1 MTHRN
6 GPDRSRDVRLT
17 QSVFTYV
24 ADCLKDRD
32 HGAIR
37 RLNLRPNHIERLRRL
52 SAMELLRLGELA
64 LECLDVAIKPDALDE
79 VLRRLEERQRQE
91 ALIAECLTRGAPR
104 AMMTTF
110 FGLPREKYVQLRAAY
125 GIRAGAGRA
134 PTPPAVVERDLYE
147 RWIRLGAHWSAP
159 TLLTIAVETDVSLR
173 VIWDQLRRFRPRRM
187 EPATQHEAMRAT
199 A

>member
-1 MTHRN
+1 MTHRSN
-6 GPDRSRDVRLT
+6 TDRSRDVRLT

-37 RLNLRPNHIERLRRL
+37 RLKLRPSHIERIQRL

-64 LECLDVAIKPDALDE
+64 LECLDVAINPDALDD
-79 VLRRLEERQRQE
+79 VLRRLEERQRKE
-91 ALIAECLTRGAPR
+91 AVIAECLTRGAPR

-110 FGLPREKYVQLRAAY
+110 FGLSREKYVQLRAAY

-134 PTPPAVVERDLYE
+134 PTPPPIVERDLYE

-173 VIWDQLRRFRPRRM
+173 VIWDQLRRFRPRRV
-187 EPATQHEAMRAT
+187 ELAKELEAVRAT